1 MIPYLLIPPTN
12 PWGGVMGRW
21 DVKRKA
27 THLIAGDLSL
37 TALGFWVGLL
47 VVEAKGRG
55 FLTDRGVAGGLV
67 TLCDVLNLPGFFEG
81 FDHARER

>member
-1 MIPYLLIPPTN
+1 MIPYLLIPHTT

-21 DVKRKA
+21 DETRKA
-27 THLIAGDLSL
+27 TRLGTGDLSL
-37 TALGFWVGLL
+37 TALGFLVGFL
-47 VVEAKGRG
+47 VVEAEGRG

-67 TLCDVLNLPGFFEG
+67 TLCHILNLSGIFEG